1 MLTVGTIKVRMR
13 DLGPIFSA
21 AKWASTSARRKI
33 DKSGSDPCQLSRH
46 ILRAYGTG
54 SQALMSCLQ
63 GWQVPCGPSAFH
75 EVALS
80 DAWRDTV
87 AVYGF
92 SPSVWKDPVFEI

>member
-1 MLTVGTIKVRMR
+1 MLTVGTIKVRLR

-21 AKWASTSARRKI
+21 TKWATMSARI
-33 DKSGSDPCQLSRH
+33 DKVKCGSDPCQPSCH

-54 SQALMSCLQ
+54 SQALMSHLQ
-63 GWQVPCGPSAFH
+63 GWQVPCAPPAFH
-75 EVALS
+75 KVALP

-92 SPSVWKDPVFEI
+92 SPTIWKDPVF